1 LSDTET
7 EVKVMENQMQDAI
20 AASQSAFNTSMVD
33 ATAGLEKTQAQVKE
47 HMEKAMKK
55 AEEMASFSQGT
66 VEALVKSGQIWSAG
80 VQDLSKQMAA
90 TAQSQLEQTLS
101 TFRALSGLRSLKDM
115 MELQASYA
123 RASMEKAM
131 AETGRL
137 TDASFKLAEQTMA
150 PLSARVS
157 LAVESFSKAA

>member
-1 LSDTET
+1 
-7 EVKVMENQMQDAI
+7 MENQMQDAI

-55 AEEMASFSQGT
+55 GT